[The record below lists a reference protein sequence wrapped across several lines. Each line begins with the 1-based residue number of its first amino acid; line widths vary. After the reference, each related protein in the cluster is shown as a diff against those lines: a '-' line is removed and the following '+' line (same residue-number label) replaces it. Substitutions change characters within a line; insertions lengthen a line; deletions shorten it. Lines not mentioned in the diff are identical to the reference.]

1 MPSAS
6 TRDAR
11 SLVVANWDAA
21 PAETPGTVLRRT
33 VPGRAGA
40 AWWPGRARTARRT
53 GPSQRRPQWSRL
65 LLGLE
70 AGPHAANQPA
80 GSPLPLAVL
89 ARPSRARLRLQSERP
104 RLARRTGGRARS
116 AAASPTAPQRGPPLA
131 RRTLRV
137 PSRSGHSPV
146 RKRGSTDRRERS
158 YSASVGGLCGC
169 ASRANTVLICRSGEA
184 RWSWCAGLRW
194 LRAGRPVRS
203 GGMLWIHGPFRRRQD
218 RDGL

>member
-1 MPSAS
+1 MPSGS

-40 AWWPGRARTARRT
+40 AWWPGRARIARRT
-53 GPSQRRPQWSRL
+53 GPSRRRPQWSRL

-104 RLARRTGGRARS
+104 RLAREQEVGQGQRLHHPLRQEAGEQRADAECAQRSPQCPMFPGTDRGAFGSARSRSSIRYGIATPVARPIATPVSRRPISSPGRAFH
-116 AAASPTAPQRGPPLA
+116 AASSPHHTFIPPSTAIW
-131 RRTLRV
+131 T
-137 PSRSGHSPV
+137 PV
-146 RKRGSTDRRERS
+146 
-158 YSASVGGLCGC
+158 
-169 ASRANTVLICRSGEA
+169 
-184 RWSWCAGLRW
+184 
-194 LRAGRPVRS
+194 
-203 GGMLWIHGPFRRRQD
+203 M
-218 RDGL
+218 